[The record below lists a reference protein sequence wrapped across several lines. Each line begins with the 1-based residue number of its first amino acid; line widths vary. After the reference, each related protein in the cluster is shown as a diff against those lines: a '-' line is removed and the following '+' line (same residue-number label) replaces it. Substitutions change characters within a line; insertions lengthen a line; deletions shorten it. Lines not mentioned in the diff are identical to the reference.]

1 MEAKGKTDIFFVTF
15 YFVFLRC
22 IYVTFNKSAGL
33 WVIVLFLSLYF
44 CFQIHNQC
52 LTILIFWVV
61 SKCRHICLHVIII
74 INVKE
79 ALQAPN
85 NAGCPGFAFHCLHPH
100 LPKLNIIIPLCLQI
114 CQTTS
119 CTRHDSICCLL
130 KSYKAEYIFLL
141 NAMLNSIL
149 EFNCSSFVKLKENVE
164 NKKLYIAFREVGLFS
179 SQQYFY
185 FQFDHFKRNWLFE

>member
-1 MEAKGKTDIFFVTF
+1 MLHLIDQQDYGSLF
-15 YFVFLRC
+15 YFYLY
-22 IYVTFNKSAGL
+22 IYF
-33 WVIVLFLSLYF
+33 
-44 CFQIHNQC
+44 FQIHNQC

-61 SKCRHICLHVIII
+61 SKCRHICLRVIVR

-79 ALQAPN
+79 ALQASN

-119 CTRHDSICCLL
+119 CTRHDSICCLP
-130 KSYKAEYIFLL
+130 KSHKAEYIFLL

-149 EFNCSSFVKLKENVE
+149 EFNCSSFVQLKENVE
-164 NKKLYIAFREVGLFS
+164 NKKSYIAVREVCLFS

-185 FQFDHFKRNWLFE
+185 FQFDHFRGTGFLNKVT